1 MNMLEMRVTREMS
14 PNVRGIS
21 RRNRIPTV
29 EVIEMPERKL
39 KHVISKLKFFGITL
53 FTTFIALTAVNEGS
67 RAWLGQAGVETQR
80 PGNFSVPQ
88 VNTILNPVTRPPV
101 VVTRAGSSDQVQL
114 IRESN
119 RYRVDMARENNRF
132 INNAMNCAE
141 RITSRF
147 TR

>member
-1 MNMLEMRVTREMS
+1 MS

-29 EVIEMPERKL
+29 EVIELPERKL
-39 KHVISKLKFFGITL
+39 KHVISKFKFFGITL
-53 FTTFIALTAVNEGS
+53 FATFIALTAVNEGS
-67 RAWLGQAGVETQR
+67 RAWLGQAGVETQK

-119 RYRVDMARENNRF
+119 RYQVDMARENNRL

-147 TR
+147 AR